1 MQLPI
6 EKGSQTKW
14 FGSTLNLLMVSFFFL
29 VWFVSSRRHF
39 VFTIRFLLV
48 RLIFFFLGGLGVSF
62 FFVLLEAAALLVRS
76 LLIAA
81 GVEFS
86 LFFSLSLS
94 LSHSLHI
101 FWLLLLLLLLL
112 MLFRFSSFLSLSLSL
127 FSFALGPFFRGLL
140 FCFIFFRTKE
150 FLQLIRWPESAIK
163 KSNSISRERLFFF

>member
-1 MQLPI
+1 
-6 EKGSQTKW
+6 
-14 FGSTLNLLMVSFFFL
+14 MVWLHLEPLDGFLFFFG
-29 VWFVSSRRHF
+29 
-39 VFTIRFLLV
+39 LV
-48 RLIFFFLGGLGVSF
+48 RFISPPFRFHHSIPFSPTHFFWGGGKFFFCFIGGGGPSRAIF
-62 FFVLLEAAALLVRS
+62 IDRS
-76 LLIAA
+76 RGRI
-81 GVEFS
+81 
-86 LFFSLSLS
+86 LFIFLSLS

-101 FWLLLLLLLLL
+101 FWLFLLLLLLLLL